1 MKHFPPLDTNGFR
14 KCQINAI
21 NNLDQSFA
29 DNRPKALV
37 QMAAGAGKTFTAIT
51 AAYRLLKYGK
61 MKRILFLVDT
71 KGLGEQA
78 EREFLAYMPND
89 DPRSF
94 SQIYGVRRLKSSY
107 IPNDIQICICT
118 IQRMYSILKGETL
131 DEKAEETPFAE
142 YVTAESKAPKEVVYN
157 AKYPPEFFDCIIVD
171 ECHRSIYNV
180 QPTSRNLYLENS
192 DMVGWIQIEGTSIDY
207 PVMQT
212 PADPNYYLKHDFEKN
227 YTDYGC
233 PFMQADC
240 DALAPSDNL
249 IIYGHNM
256 KDGSMFADLA
266 KYGSKD
272 FWQAHK
278 IVRFD
283 TALGSS
289 AYEIFAVIHTTVQ
302 ADAADAFPFY
312 LFVDAAAPEDFADY
326 VSACQ
331 ARALY
336 DTGIS
341 AEYGDKLLTL
351 STCDNIT
358 DNGRLLVIAKQT
370 KTE

>member
-1 MKHFPPLDTNGFR
+1 MKNFLYSLFIGLFGITGLTSITFLLMY
-14 KCQINAI
+14 AA
-21 NNLDQSFA
+21 QSIQQA
-29 DNRPKALV
+29 HLYSDLAAVRTQNKQPEIALQSSV
-37 QMAAGAGKTFTAIT
+37 Q
-51 AAYRLLKYGK
+51 
-61 MKRILFLVDT
+61 
-71 KGLGEQA
+71 QS
-78 EREFLAYMPND
+78 N
-89 DPRSF
+89 
-94 SQIYGVRRLKSSY
+94 
-107 IPNDIQICICT
+107 
-118 IQRMYSILKGETL
+118 
-131 DEKAEETPFAE
+131 
-142 YVTAESKAPKEVVYN
+142 
-157 AKYPPEFFDCIIVD
+157 
-171 ECHRSIYNV
+171 
-180 QPTSRNLYLENS
+180 RNLYLENS
-192 DMVGWIQIEGTSIDY
+192 DMVGWILIEDTNIDY

-212 PADPNYYLKHDFEKN
+212 PTDPTYYLKHNFEKT

-266 KYGSKD
+266 KYRSKD

-278 IVRFD
+278 TVWFD
-283 TALGSS
+283 TELGSR
-289 AYEIFAVIHTTVQ
+289 AYEIFAVVHTTVQ
-302 ADAADAFPFY
+302 ADTADAFPFY
-312 LFVDAAAPEDFADY
+312 RFVNAAAPEDFADY

-358 DNGRLLVIAKQT
+358 DNGRWLVIAKRILY
-370 KTE
+370 

>member
-1 MKHFPPLDTNGFR
+1 MKNFLYSLFIGLFGIAGLTSIAFLLMYAAQSKQQAHLYSNLAAVRKQDT
-14 KCQINAI
+14 Q
-21 NNLDQSFA
+21 QE
-29 DNRPKALV
+29 
-37 QMAAGAGKTFTAIT
+37 TASEPE
-51 AAYRLLKYGK
+51 K
-61 MKRILFLVDT
+61 
-71 KGLGEQA
+71 QA
-78 EREFLAYMPND
+78 
-89 DPRSF
+89 
-94 SQIYGVRRLKSSY
+94 SY
-107 IPNDIQICICT
+107 Q
-118 IQRMYSILKGETL
+118 
-131 DEKAEETPFAE
+131 
-142 YVTAESKAPKEVVYN
+142 
-157 AKYPPEFFDCIIVD
+157 
-171 ECHRSIYNV
+171 
-180 QPTSRNLYLENS
+180 NLYWENT
-192 DMVGWIQIEGTSIDY
+192 DMVGWILIEGTSIDY

-212 PADPNYYLKHDFEKN
+212 LADPNYYLKHDFEKN

-266 KYGSKD
+266 KYRSKD
-272 FWQAHK
+272 FWQLHK
-278 IVRFD
+278 TVWFD
-283 TALGSS
+283 TALGSC

-312 LFVDAAAPEDFADY
+312 WFMDAAAPEDFTSY
-326 VSACQ
+326 VSACK

-336 DTGIS
+336 DTGIF

-370 KTE
+370 ETE

>member
-1 MKHFPPLDTNGFR
+1 MFLCGVLVAVLIVSVSLLTAYFWKSKQQAHLYSDLAAVRKQDT
-14 KCQINAI
+14 KQEI
-21 NNLDQSFA
+21 LSES
-29 DNRPKALV
+29 LV
-37 QMAAGAGKTFTAIT
+37 Q
-51 AAYRLLKYGK
+51 
-61 MKRILFLVDT
+61 
-71 KGLGEQA
+71 
-78 EREFLAYMPND
+78 
-89 DPRSF
+89 S
-94 SQIYGVRRLKSSY
+94 
-107 IPNDIQICICT
+107 
-118 IQRMYSILKGETL
+118 
-131 DEKAEETPFAE
+131 
-142 YVTAESKAPKEVVYN
+142 
-157 AKYPPEFFDCIIVD
+157 
-171 ECHRSIYNV
+171 
-180 QPTSRNLYLENS
+180 TSRNLYLENS
-192 DMVGWIQIEGTSIDY
+192 DMIGWIQIEGTGIDY

-272 FWQAHK
+272 FWQSHK
-278 IVRFD
+278 TVWFD
-283 TALGSS
+283 TELGSS

-302 ADAADAFPFY
+302 ADDADAFPFY
-312 LFVDAAAPEDFADY
+312 RFVDAASPEEFADY
-326 VSACQ
+326 VSACKAQ
-331 ARALY
+331 ALY

-341 AEYGDKLLTL
+341 AQYGDKLLTL

-370 KTE
+370 ETE

>member
-1 MKHFPPLDTNGFR
+1 MGSVEQTMKNFLYSLFIGLFGIAGLTSIAFLLMYATQSKQQAHLYS
-14 KCQINAI
+14 
-21 NNLDQSFA
+21 NLAAVRAQDVQQKIASQS
-29 DNRPKALV
+29 
-37 QMAAGAGKTFTAIT
+37 
-51 AAYRLLKYGK
+51 
-61 MKRILFLVDT
+61 
-71 KGLGEQA
+71 
-78 EREFLAYMPND
+78 
-89 DPRSF
+89 S
-94 SQIYGVRRLKSSY
+94 
-107 IPNDIQICICT
+107 
-118 IQRMYSILKGETL
+118 
-131 DEKAEETPFAE
+131 
-142 YVTAESKAPKEVVYN
+142 
-157 AKYPPEFFDCIIVD
+157 
-171 ECHRSIYNV
+171 V
-180 QPTSRNLYLENS
+180 QPTRRNLYLENA

-212 PADPNYYLKHDFEKN
+212 PADPNYYLKHDFEKH

-233 PFMQADC
+233 PFMQANC

-266 KYGSKD
+266 KYRSKD
-272 FWQAHK
+272 FWQNHK
-278 IVRFD
+278 TVWFA
-283 TALGSS
+283 TEPGSN

-302 ADAADAFPFY
+302 ADDADAFPFY
-312 LFVDAAAPEDFADY
+312 RFVDAASPEEFADY

-358 DNGRLLVIAKQT
+358 DDGRLLVIANQT
-370 KTE
+370 ETE

>member
-1 MKHFPPLDTNGFR
+1 MGSVEQTMKNFLYSLFIGLFGIAALTSIAFLLMYAVQSKQQAHLYSNLAAVRKQDT
-14 KCQINAI
+14 QQEI
-21 NNLDQSFA
+21 
-29 DNRPKALV
+29 
-37 QMAAGAGKTFTAIT
+37 
-51 AAYRLLKYGK
+51 
-61 MKRILFLVDT
+61 
-71 KGLGEQA
+71 
-78 EREFLAYMPND
+78 
-89 DPRSF
+89 
-94 SQIYGVRRLKSSY
+94 SS
-107 IPNDIQICICT
+107 
-118 IQRMYSILKGETL
+118 
-131 DEKAEETPFAE
+131 
-142 YVTAESKAPKEVVYN
+142 ES
-157 AKYPPEFFDCIIVD
+157 
-171 ECHRSIYNV
+171 SV

-212 PADPNYYLKHDFEKN
+212 PADPNYYLKHDFEKR

-240 DALAPSDNL
+240 DAIASSDNL

-278 IVRFD
+278 TVWFD

-302 ADAADAFPFY
+302 ADADDVSLFY
-312 LFVDAAAPEDFADY
+312 RFVDAASPEEFADY

-341 AEYGDKLLTL
+341 AQYGDKLLTL

-358 DNGRLLVIAKQT
+358 DNGRWLVIGKRI
-370 KTE
+370 

>member
-1 MKHFPPLDTNGFR
+1 MKNFLWSLFIGLFGIAALTSIAFLLMY
-14 KCQINAI
+14 AA
-21 NNLDQSFA
+21 QSKQQA
-29 DNRPKALV
+29 HLYSDLAAVRAQDV
-37 QMAAGAGKTFTAIT
+37 QQKIA
-51 AAYRLLKYGK
+51 
-61 MKRILFLVDT
+61 
-71 KGLGEQA
+71 
-78 EREFLAYMPND
+78 
-89 DPRSF
+89 
-94 SQIYGVRRLKSSY
+94 SQSS
-107 IPNDIQICICT
+107 
-118 IQRMYSILKGETL
+118 
-131 DEKAEETPFAE
+131 
-142 YVTAESKAPKEVVYN
+142 
-157 AKYPPEFFDCIIVD
+157 
-171 ECHRSIYNV
+171 V

-212 PADPNYYLKHDFEKN
+212 PTDPTYYLKHDFEKN

-240 DALAPSDNL
+240 NVLCPSDNL

-278 IVRFD
+278 TVWFD
-283 TALGSS
+283 TELGSS

-302 ADAADAFPFY
+302 ADATDAFPFY
-312 LFVDAAAPEDFADY
+312 RFVDAAAPEDFAAY
-326 VSACQ
+326 VTACQ
-331 ARALY
+331 ARVLY

-370 KTE
+370 ETE

>member
-1 MKHFPPLDTNGFR
+1 MGSVEQTMKNFLYSLFIGLFGIAGLTSIAFLLMYATQSKQQAHLYS
-14 KCQINAI
+14 
-21 NNLDQSFA
+21 NLAAVRAQDVQQKIASQS
-29 DNRPKALV
+29 
-37 QMAAGAGKTFTAIT
+37 
-51 AAYRLLKYGK
+51 
-61 MKRILFLVDT
+61 
-71 KGLGEQA
+71 
-78 EREFLAYMPND
+78 
-89 DPRSF
+89 S
-94 SQIYGVRRLKSSY
+94 
-107 IPNDIQICICT
+107 
-118 IQRMYSILKGETL
+118 
-131 DEKAEETPFAE
+131 
-142 YVTAESKAPKEVVYN
+142 
-157 AKYPPEFFDCIIVD
+157 
-171 ECHRSIYNV
+171 V
-180 QPTSRNLYLENS
+180 QPTSRNPYLENA

-212 PADPNYYLKHDFEKN
+212 PADPTYYLKHDFEKY

-266 KYGSKD
+266 KYRSKD
-272 FWQAHK
+272 FWQTHK
-278 IVRFD
+278 TVWFN

-302 ADAADAFPFY
+302 ADVADAFLFY
-312 LFVDAAAPEDFADY
+312 WFVDAAAPEDFADY
-326 VSACQ
+326 VSACK

-336 DTGIS
+336 DTGIF

-358 DNGRLLVIAKQT
+358 DDGRLLVIAKQT
-370 KTE
+370 ETE

>member
-1 MKHFPPLDTNGFR
+1 M
-14 KCQINAI
+14 I
-21 NNLDQSFA
+21 
-29 DNRPKALV
+29 
-37 QMAAGAGKTFTAIT
+37 
-51 AAYRLLKYGK
+51 
-61 MKRILFLVDT
+61 
-71 KGLGEQA
+71 
-78 EREFLAYMPND
+78 
-89 DPRSF
+89 
-94 SQIYGVRRLKSSY
+94 
-107 IPNDIQICICT
+107 
-118 IQRMYSILKGETL
+118 
-131 DEKAEETPFAE
+131 
-142 YVTAESKAPKEVVYN
+142 
-157 AKYPPEFFDCIIVD
+157 
-171 ECHRSIYNV
+171 
-180 QPTSRNLYLENS
+180 
-192 DMVGWIQIEGTSIDY
+192 GWIQIEGTSIDY

-212 PADPNYYLKHDFEKN
+212 PADPTYYLKHDFEKN

-233 PFMQADC
+233 PFIQANC

-266 KYGSKD
+266 KYRSKD

-278 IVRFD
+278 TVRFD

-302 ADAADAFPFY
+302 ADSADAFPFY
-312 LFVDAAAPEDFADY
+312 RFVNAVAPEDFADY

-331 ARALY
+331 SRVLY

-358 DNGRLLVIAKQT
+358 DDGRWLVIAKQT
-370 KTE
+370 ETE